1 MYLELIIIILAPR
14 LRPGS
19 VYQEAPASMRNNTT
33 ACHGNGKLLTGMA
46 GAMQCAFP
54 GRSPGTRRTSN
65 VE

>member
-1 MYLELIIIILAPR
+1 
-14 LRPGS
+14 
-19 VYQEAPASMRNNTT
+19 MRNNTT